1 MWDQASARRSI
12 TCSAKFGVAALLAT
26 FLAGI
31 PCGWAVNVTTY
42 HYDIHRTGWDQDEH
56 TLTPANVGGG
66 SFGFLAAIKLPA
78 TRLVGHPLI
87 VEGVSIAGVGTS
99 NVVYLVDNSNN
110 VWGLNA
116 ATGAVLL
123 HVNLGVPV
131 PGSANPHNE
140 SVGIKSTPVIDAAT
154 QTLYVMADTYVNS
167 TPTYKLHALSLA
179 TLKDIKPPVVVAA
192 SNFLT
197 DGSTVNFIAEVQQ
210 QRPALLEANGNIY
223 AGFGSFADMATN
235 ESRGWLLGWNAS
247 SLTPLV
253 ANALTNHLTTANG
266 CRVAPAPCFL
276 SSIWMS
282 GFGASADST
291 TGSVYFVTGNG
302 GKKNYNS
309 PNNYSESALRVS
321 ADLSTVESH
330 FTPYNVNALDQLDQ
344 DFGSGG
350 LTVLPQQPGRISSL
364 AVVAGKSGTMYLLNQ
379 KNLGGHVSKAPDKVV
394 AQANIGGCWCGIS
407 YFTGADGVGR
417 LVSAGG
423 AQAQIWQVRT
433 SPAVHLVQ
441 QSVSAPL
448 TSGQDPG
455 FFTTVSSNG
464 TAANTAIIWAIGR
477 PTATGG
483 PLTIY
488 ALNGADAS
496 TLFSASFG
504 AWTTP
509 NANAETT
516 PVVANGNVYIAVENY
531 LYILGLGGTPHPA
544 GVPDTNPPPRTSGHE
559 IYGTVAAVSGNLIKL
574 RLRTGSFVTVDND
587 GAQQADR
594 SVEIN
599 VGRALGIDG
608 DYDQTGVYHAR
619 MTFRAKDSPDLWL
632 SDK

>member
-1 MWDQASARRSI
+1 MGQLSIASGANV
-12 TCSAKFGVAALLAT
+12 GVATLLAT

-31 PCGWAVNVTTY
+31 PCGWAANVTTY
-42 HYDIHRTGWDQDEH
+42 HYDIHRTGWAQSEQ

-78 TRLVGHPLI
+78 SQLVGHPLV
-87 VEGVSIAGVGTS
+87 VEGVTVAGVGPS

-116 ATGAVLL
+116 ASGAVLL
-123 HVNLGVPV
+123 HVNLGLPV
-131 PGSANPHNE
+131 PGSANPHNKP
-140 SVGIKSTPVIDAAT
+140 VGVKSTPVIDTAT

-167 TPTYKLHALSLA
+167 IPTYKLHALSLGS
-179 TLKDIKPPVVVAA
+179 LKDIKTPVVVAA

-197 DGSTVNFIAEVQQ
+197 DGSAVNFRAEVQQ

-223 AGFGSFADMATN
+223 AGFGSFADMATT
-235 ESRGWLLGWNAS
+235 ESRGWLLGWNAT

-253 ANALTNHLTTANG
+253 ANALTNHLATANS
-266 CRVAPAPCFL
+266 CRVAAVPCFL

-282 GFGASADST
+282 GFGVTADST
-291 TGSVYFVTGNG
+291 GNVYFVTGNG
-302 GKKNYNS
+302 GKHNYNS

-321 ADLSTVESH
+321 GDLSTVKSY
-330 FTPYNVNALDQLDQ
+330 FTPYNVNTLDQSDQ

-350 LTVLPQQPGRISSL
+350 LTVLPVQPGPIPSL

-379 KNLGGHVSKAPDKVV
+379 VKLGGHVSKAPDKVV
-394 AQANIGGCWCGIS
+394 AQASIGACWCGIS
-407 YFTGADGVGR
+407 YFTGSDGVGR
-417 LVSAGG
+417 LVSSGG
-423 AQAQIWQVRT
+423 ATAKIWQVRT
-433 SPAVHLVQ
+433 SPTVHLVQ
-441 QSVSAPL
+441 QSASAPL
-448 TSGQDPG
+448 ISGQDPG

-464 TAANTAIIWAIGR
+464 TTANTAIIWVIGR
-477 PTATGG
+477 PTTVGG
-483 PLTIY
+483 PLKVY

-504 AWTTP
+504 SWTIP

-531 LYILGLGGTPHPA
+531 LYILGLGGTPRPA
-544 GVPDTNPPPRTSGHE
+544 VAPDTNPPPRAAGHE
-559 IYGTVAAVSGNLIKL
+559 IYGTVAEASGNLIKL
-574 RLRTGSFVTVDND
+574 RLRTGNVVTVDNG
-587 GAQQADR
+587 GAQEADR
-594 SVEIN
+594 SVEVY
-599 VGRALGIDG
+599 VGRALGING
-608 DYDQTGVYHAR
+608 DYDQAGVFHAR

>member
-1 MWDQASARRSI
+1 M
-12 TCSAKFGVAALLAT
+12 FAT

-31 PCGWAVNVTTY
+31 PCGWAGNVTTY
-42 HYDIHRTGWDQDEH
+42 HYDVHRTGWDQTEQ
-56 TLTPANVGGG
+56 TLTPANVSGG

-78 TRLVGHPLI
+78 SQLVGHPLI
-87 VEGVSIAGVGTS
+87 VEGVSVTGVGPS

-116 ATGAVLL
+116 ANGAVLL
-123 HVNLGVPV
+123 HVNLGSPV
-131 PGSANPHNE
+131 PGSANPHNKP
-140 SVGIKSTPVIDAAT
+140 VGIKSTPVIDAAT

-167 TPTYKLHALSLA
+167 TPTYKLHALALG
-179 TLKDIKPPVVVAA
+179 TLKDIKAPVVVAA
-192 SNFLT
+192 TNFLT
-197 DGSTVNFIAEVQQ
+197 NGSAVNFRAEVQQ

-223 AGFGSFADMATN
+223 AGFGSFADMATT
-235 ESRGWLLGWNAS
+235 ESRGWLLGWNAT
-247 SLTPLV
+247 SLAPLV
-253 ANALTNHLTTANG
+253 ANTLTNHLASANS
-266 CRVAPAPCFL
+266 CRVASVPCFL

-282 GFGASADST
+282 GFGVSADSS
-291 TGSVYFVTGNG
+291 GNLYFVTGNG
-302 GKKNYNS
+302 GKHNYNA

-321 ADLSTVESH
+321 ADLSSVKGY
-330 FTPYNVNALDQLDQ
+330 FTPYNVNTLDQLDQ

-350 LTVLPQQPGRISSL
+350 LTVLPRQPGHIPSL

-379 KNLGGHVSKAPDKVV
+379 NKMGGHVSTAPDRVV
-394 AQANIGGCWCGIS
+394 AQGHIGGCWCGIS
-407 YFTGADGVGR
+407 YFTGSDGIGR
-417 LVSAGG
+417 LVSSGG
-423 AQAQIWQVRT
+423 TTVQIWQVRT

-464 TAANTAIIWAIGR
+464 TTANTAIIWVVGR
-477 PTATGG
+477 PTTAGG
-483 PLTIY
+483 PLMVY

-496 TLFSASFG
+496 VLYSASFG
-504 AWTTP
+504 AWTIP

-531 LYILGLGGTPHPA
+531 LYILGLGGTPQPTVA
-544 GVPDTNPPPRTSGHE
+544 PDTSPPPRTSGHE
-559 IYGTVAAVSGNLIKL
+559 IYGVVSAATGNVIEL
-574 RLRTGSFVTVDND
+574 RLRTGKVVTVDNNR
-587 GAQQADR
+587 AHEADR
-594 SVEIN
+594 SVEIY

-608 DYDQTGVYHAR
+608 DYDKTGVFHAR